1 VYKLDRR
8 NTVRDRIVDLEVRKL
23 ELGRSTPAGRNRLID
38 GPPARP
44 TIAAD

>member
-23 ELGRSTPAGRNRLID
+23 ELRQER
-38 GPPARP
+38 ARRP
-44 TIAAD
+44 ESSDRRTSCQADDRR